1 MSYTSRLTI
10 AVPGQLIDQANQ
22 LALLI
27 GESESDSQTFG
38 VVRFTKS
45 GIKYAVSSTA
55 CVPWVIDLL
64 NEDSILV
71 CDENDPDS
79 TGINNRFD
87 ADLEA
92 AAQAFAAIKQGLI
105 LVSTNINPTQ
115 AIAELGL
122 VPIVADTD
130 LN

>member
-10 AVPGQLIDQANQ
+10 AVPLELIAQANQ

-27 GESESDSQTFG
+27 GESAADSQTFKIA
-38 VVRFTKS
+38 RFIKS
-45 GIKYAVSSTA
+45 GIEYAVSSTA
-55 CVPWVIDLL
+55 CVAWVIDLL
-64 NEDSILV
+64 NADSILV
-71 CDENDPDS
+71 RDKNDPDS

-92 AAQAFAAIKQGLI
+92 AAQAFAAIKEGLI
-105 LVSTNINPTQ
+105 LVSTNINPNQ